1 METLKLIFFFLFI
14 SSLCSAQ
21 VKVLERA
28 HAHNDY
34 EHKRPLFD
42 ALSFGFNSVEADVH
56 LIKNELCVSHTT
68 PIFNKAKTLEQLYLK
83 PLDSLIKLNGSV
95 YKDSGTPFFLMID
108 FKTDAEQTYGRLM
121 EILNPFSHLLT
132 GENPSLIIFISGNR
146 PVEVI
151 KNDKRQ
157 WVALDGRPADLGKG
171 FDNKIMPVVSIDFKS
186 LSKWNG
192 AGEMPVKDFNGI
204 QSLAEQTH
212 NENKKLRLWGIPD
225 QPHAWKTLSTVGVD
239 LINTDRLKELSDF
252 LNHNPNGD

>member
-1 METLKLIFFFLFI
+1 MESSKIIFFLLLI
-14 SSLCSAQ
+14 SSLGNAQ

-83 PLDSLIKLNGSV
+83 PLDSLIKTNGSV
-95 YKDSGTPFFLMID
+95 YKNSSTPFFLMID
-108 FKTDAEQTYGRLM
+108 FKTEADQTYDKLM
-121 EILNPFSHLLT
+121 EILNPFSHLVA
-132 GENPSLIIFISGNR
+132 GENPSVIIFISGNR
-146 PVEVI
+146 PVETI

-157 WVALDGRPADLGKG
+157 WVALDGRPAELGKG

-192 AGEMPVKDFNGI
+192 TSEIPQKDFNTI
-204 QSLAEQTH
+204 QSLAKEAH

-225 QPHAWKTLSTVGVD
+225 LPRAWKTLSEAGVD

-252 LNHNPNGD
+252 LNSYPNGN

>member
-1 METLKLIFFFLFI
+1 MESSKIFFLLLI
-14 SSLCSAQ
+14 SSLCNAQ

-68 PIFNKAKTLEQLYLK
+68 PIFNKAKTLEELYLK
-83 PLDSLIKLNGSV
+83 PLDSLIKRNGSV
-95 YKDSGTPFFLMID
+95 YKNSSAPFFLLID
-108 FKTDAEQTYGRLM
+108 FKTDGEQTYGRLM

-132 GENPSLIIFISGNR
+132 GENRSLIIFISGNR
-146 PVEVI
+146 PVETI

-157 WVALDGRPADLGKG
+157 WVALDGRPTELGKG
-171 FDNKIMPVVSIDFKS
+171 FDNTIMPVVSVDFKS

-192 AGEMPVKDFNGI
+192 QGEMSVNDFNAI
-204 QSLAEQTH
+204 HSLAQQAH

-225 QPHAWKTLSTVGVD
+225 QPNAWKTLTAAGVD

-252 LNHNPNGD
+252 LNHHLNGD